1 MTTMTETNP
10 ATSSSSTSSSNDQWT
25 SVQAYVLAVICLLV
39 GIAGGWFIRGSQ
51 SPAAPGAETASAS
64 APAPAMGNPTTQ
76 PPTPAQM
83 QKMADTQAAPL
94 IEKLKADPS
103 DAGLL
108 ANIGNVYYDTQQY
121 PTAIDYYQ
129 RALKVEPANAG
140 VRTDMATAYWY
151 TGDADTAIAEFQ
163 KSLSYE
169 PNKAN
174 ALFNL
179 GIVEW
184 QGKMDIDK
192 ATAAWQKLLDTNPNY
207 EGKDKVLELMAQAKK
222 HSGVKPGT
230 PAKPLQ

>member
-1 MTTMTETNP
+1 MANP
-10 ATSSSSTSSSNDQWT
+10 GMQMP
-25 SVQAYVLAVICLLV
+25 
-39 GIAGGWFIRGSQ
+39 
-51 SPAAPGAETASAS
+51 SPAE
-64 APAPAMGNPTTQ
+64 
-76 PPTPAQM
+76 M
-83 QKMADTQAAPL
+83 QKMADTQAGPL
-94 IEKLKADPS
+94 IEKLKADPTNS
-103 DAGLL
+103 ELL
-108 ANIGNVYYDTQQY
+108 ANIGNVYYDARQF
-121 PTAIDYYQ
+121 PTAIEYYQ
-129 RALKVEPANAG
+129 RALKVEPANTG

-151 TGDADTAIAEFQ
+151 TGNADAAIAEFQ

-174 ALFNL
+174 TLFNL

-192 ATAAWQKLLDTNPNY
+192 AVAAWQKLLDTNPNY

>member
-1 MTTMTETNP
+1 MTDTNR
-10 ATSSSSTSSSNDQWT
+10 ATSIEQWT
-25 SVQAYVLAVICLLV
+25 SLQAYVLAVICLLV

-51 SPAAPGAETASAS
+51 SPAATATETANGSALAVGNASPGAQT
-64 APAPAMGNPTTQ
+64 
-76 PPTPAQM
+76 PTPAQM
-83 QKMADTQAAPL
+83 QKMADTQAGPL
-94 IEKLKADPS
+94 LEKLKSDPAN
-103 DAGLL
+103 AGLL
-108 ANIGNVYYDTQQY
+108 ANIGNVYYDAQLF

-129 RALKVEPANAG
+129 RVLKVEPANTA

-163 KSLSYE
+163 KSLSYD

-174 ALFNL
+174 TLFNL
-179 GIVEW
+179 AIVEW

-192 ATAAWQKLLDTNPNY
+192 AVATWQKLLDTNPNY

>member
-1 MTTMTETNP
+1 MTETNRSIK
-10 ATSSSSTSSSNDQWT
+10 TEQWT

-39 GIAGGWFIRGSQ
+39 GIAGGWLIRGSQ
-51 SPAAPGAETASAS
+51 NPAGTETASAAAA
-64 APAPAMGNPTTQ
+64 APAIAPGTQ
-76 PPTPAQM
+76 TPTPAQM
-83 QKMADTQAAPL
+83 QKMADAQAAPL
-94 IEKLKADPS
+94 IEKLKADPNNV
-103 DAGLL
+103 ALL
-108 ANIGNVYYDTQQY
+108 ESTGNVYYDAQQF

-129 RALKVEPANAG
+129 QALRVEPANTS

-151 TGDADTAIAEFQ
+151 TGNADTSIAELQ

-174 ALFNL
+174 TLFNL

-192 ATAAWQKLLDTNPNY
+192 ALATWQKLLDTNPNY
-207 EGKDKVLELMAQAKK
+207 EGKAKVLELMAQVKK
-222 HSGVKPGT
+222 HAGVKPGT

>member
-1 MTTMTETNP
+1 MTDTNR
-10 ATSSSSTSSSNDQWT
+10 TSTSIEQWT

-51 SPAAPGAETASAS
+51 SPAAASAEMPSAS
-64 APAPAMGNPTTQ
+64 APASSMANPATGNPGTQ
-76 PPTPAQM
+76 MPSPAEM

-94 IEKLKADPS
+94 VENLKADPNNV
-103 DAGLL
+103 GLL
-108 ANIGNVYYDTQQY
+108 ESIGNVYYDAQQY
-121 PTAIDYYQ
+121 PAAIDYYQ

-140 VRTDMATAYWY
+140 VRTDMATAIWY
-151 TGDADTAIAEFQ
+151 TGNADAAIAEFQ

-169 PNKAN
+169 PNKSN
-174 ALFNL
+174 TLFNL

-192 ATAAWQKLLDTNPNY
+192 ATATWQKLLDTNPNY

-230 PAKPLQ
+230 PAKALQ

>member
-1 MTTMTETNP
+1 MTDTNR
-10 ATSSSSTSSSNDQWT
+10 ATSFEQWT
-25 SVQAYVLAVICLLV
+25 SVQAYTLAVICLLV
-39 GIAGGWFIRGSQ
+39 GIAGGWFIRGSK
-51 SPAAPGAETASAS
+51 SPAAAAAETASAS
-64 APAPAMGNPTTQ
+64 APAMGSANAGPQT
-76 PPTPAQM
+76 PTPAEM
-83 QKMADTQAAPL
+83 RRMADTQAGPL
-94 IEKLKADPS
+94 IEKLKADPTN
-103 DAGLL
+103 AGLL
-108 ANIGNVYYDTQQY
+108 ANIGNVYYDAQQY

-129 RALKVEPANAG
+129 RALKTEPTNTG

-151 TGDADTAIAEFQ
+151 TGNADVAIAEFQ

-174 ALFNL
+174 TLFNL

-192 ATAAWQKLLDTNPNY
+192 AVATWQKLLDTNPNY

-230 PAKPLQ
+230 PGKPLQ

>member
-1 MTTMTETNP
+1 MTDANR
-10 ATSSSSTSSSNDQWT
+10 ATSIEQWT

-51 SPAAPGAETASAS
+51 SPAAAATTTATAS
-64 APAPAMGNPTTQ
+64 APAAGSADAGTQ
-76 PPTPAQM
+76 TPTPAQM
-83 QKMADTQAAPL
+83 QKMADAQAGPL
-94 IEKLKADPS
+94 IEKLKADPTN
-103 DAGLL
+103 AGLL
-108 ANIGNVYYDTQQY
+108 ENIGNVYYDAQQF
-121 PTAIDYYQ
+121 PTAIAYYQ
-129 RALKVEPANAG
+129 RALKVEPANTG

-151 TGDADTAIAEFQ
+151 TGNADAAIAEFQ
-163 KSLSYE
+163 ESLSYE

-174 ALFNL
+174 TLFNL
-179 GIVEW
+179 GVVEW

-192 ATAAWQKLLDTNPNY
+192 ALATWQKLLDTNPNY

>member
-1 MTTMTETNP
+1 MTDTNR
-10 ATSSSSTSSSNDQWT
+10 ATIEQWT

-39 GIAGGWFIRGSQ
+39 GIAGGWLIRGSQ
-51 SPAAPGAETASAS
+51 SPAAAPAETAS
-64 APAPAMGNPTTQ
+64 APAPAMGSAGAGAQ

-83 QKMADTQAAPL
+83 QKMADTQAGAL
-94 IEKLKADPS
+94 IEKLKADPTN
-103 DAGLL
+103 AGLL
-108 ANIGNVYYDTQQY
+108 ASIGNIYYDAQQF
-121 PTAIDYYQ
+121 PTAIEYYQ
-129 RALKVEPANAG
+129 RALKVEPANTG

-151 TGDADTAIAEFQ
+151 TGNADAAIAEFQ

-174 ALFNL
+174 TLFNL

-192 ATAAWQKLLDTNPNY
+192 AVATWQKLLNTNPNY

>member
-1 MTTMTETNP
+1 MTDANQP
-10 ATSSSSTSSSNDQWT
+10 TSIQQWT

-39 GIAGGWFIRGSQ
+39 GIAGGWLIRGSQ
-51 SPAAPGAETASAS
+51 SPAAAATETASLP
-64 APAPAMGNPTTQ
+64 APAPAMANPGTQ
-76 PPTPAQM
+76 MPSPAEM
-83 QKMADTQAAPL
+83 QKMADTQAGPL
-94 IEKLKADPS
+94 LEKLKADPNN
-103 DAGLL
+103 AGLL
-108 ANIGNVYYDTQQY
+108 ANIGNVYYDAQQFA
-121 PTAIDYYQ
+121 TAIDYYQ
-129 RALKVEPANAG
+129 RTLKVEPANAG

-151 TGDADTAIAEFQ
+151 TGNADTAIAEFQ

-174 ALFNL
+174 TLFNL

-192 ATAAWQKLLDTNPNY
+192 AVATWQKLLDTNPNY

>member
-1 MTTMTETNP
+1 MTDTNQ
-10 ATSSSSTSSSNDQWT
+10 TSVQQWT

-51 SPAAPGAETASAS
+51 SPASAAEIAGGP
-64 APAPAMGNPTTQ
+64 APAPAMGNPATQ
-76 PPTPAQM
+76 APTPAQM

-94 IEKLKADPS
+94 LEKLKADPS
-103 DAGLL
+103 NAGLL
-108 ANIGNVYYDTQQY
+108 ANIGNIYYDTQIY

-129 RALKVEPANAG
+129 RALKAEPSNAG

-151 TGDADTAIAEFQ
+151 TGDADTAISEFQ

-169 PNKAN
+169 PTKPNT
-174 ALFNL
+174 LFNL

-184 QGKMDIDK
+184 QGKMDIEK
-192 ATAAWQKLLDTNPNY
+192 ATATWQKLLDTNPNY
-207 EGKDKVLELMAQAKK
+207 EAKDKVLELMAQAKK

>member
-1 MTTMTETNP
+1 
-10 ATSSSSTSSSNDQWT
+10 
-25 SVQAYVLAVICLLV
+25 LAVICLLV
-39 GIAGGWFIRGSQ
+39 GIAGGWFIRGSK
-51 SPAAPGAETASAS
+51 SPAAVPGETASTS
-64 APAPAMGNPTTQ
+64 APVVGSAGAGTQ
-76 PPTPAQM
+76 TPTPAQM
-83 QKMADTQAAPL
+83 QKMADTQAGPL
-94 IEKLKADPS
+94 LEKLKADPNN
-103 DAGLL
+103 AGLL
-108 ANIGNVYYDTQQY
+108 ASIGNVYYDTQQF

-129 RALKVEPANAG
+129 RALKVDPANAG

-151 TGDADTAIAEFQ
+151 TGNADAAIAEFQ

-174 ALFNL
+174 TLFNL

-192 ATAAWQKLLDTNPNY
+192 AVATWQKLLDTNPNY

-222 HSGVKPGT
+222 HSGVKPGM

>member
-1 MTTMTETNP
+1 MTDTNR
-10 ATSSSSTSSSNDQWT
+10 ATSIEQWT

-51 SPAAPGAETASAS
+51 SPAAAATETAN
-64 APAPAMGNPTTQ
+64 APAPAMGSANAGAQT
-76 PPTPAQM
+76 PTPADM
-83 QKMADTQAAPL
+83 QRMADTQAGPL
-94 IEKLKADPS
+94 IEKLKADPNN
-103 DAGLL
+103 AGLL
-108 ANIGNVYYDTQQY
+108 ENIGNIYYDAQQY

-129 RALKVEPANAG
+129 RALKVEPTNTG

-151 TGDADTAIAEFQ
+151 TGNADTAIAEFQ

-174 ALFNL
+174 TLFNL

-192 ATAAWQKLLDTNPNY
+192 AVATWQKLLDTNPNY
-207 EGKDKVLELMAQAKK
+207 EAKDKVLELMAQAKK

-230 PAKPLQ
+230 PAKPLP